1 MGEDE
6 TPDAHRPYEDMAV
19 AHVLGGLDSDDGR
32 LFRSHLLECSDCR
45 ARVGELR
52 AIASDLAGVERD
64 ERRERSAKAVETK
77 RRNDE
82 SVAEVE
88 PPGRPGFSRWL
99 VLGLAAVIVC
109 LVAYTVV
116 LRGNNERL
124 QLAMDERVLTTAAM
138 EHGEEMDVSFR
149 APGLTATVKVDG
161 ERLALLIEGMEDDTG
176 YGVYL
181 LDDATADG
189 QTVHR
194 RVLTPRDGRILEWL
208 PLIGVEDRMVVTM
221 PDGAVGSEPDGR
233 QVLEVQVETQMPAP
247 DSVGSA

>member
-82 SVAEVE
+82 SVAEAT
-88 PPGRPGFSRWL
+88 PPERPGFSRWV
-99 VLGLAAVIVC
+99 VLGLAVAIVG
-109 LVAYTVV
+109 LIAYSVV
-116 LRGNNERL
+116 MRGNNDRL
-124 QLAMDERVLTTAAM
+124 QLALDDRLLAIAAM
-138 EHGEEMDVSFR
+138 ENGEEQDVVFR
-149 APGLTATVKVDG
+149 SAGINATAKVDG
-161 ERLALLIEGMEDDTG
+161 NRLVLLIEGVEQDTNFG
-176 YGVYL
+176 LYL
-181 LDDATADG
+181 LDGPAG
-189 QTVHR
+189 EEQTVYR
-194 RVLTPRDGRILEWL
+194 EVVASDGGRIFEWV
-208 PLIGVEDRMVVTM
+208 PLTGAEDRMVLTM
-221 PDGAVGSEPDGR
+221 PDAGIGPEPSGQR
-233 QVLEVQVETQMPAP
+233 MLEVDVEPAAAP
-247 DSVGSA
+247 EGVGSA